1 MSTITIGRSVVPLE
15 HIALVEH
22 FDLAANPRLKTER
35 PFQSR
40 VVLLNR
46 ESVLTEQSWQAI
58 AEAHG
63 FRLLPEDS
71 VAANPAVQ
79 FRVQT
84 FEPTEGFKPTKP
96 YTTRLLWRDLD
107 GNDQS
112 KLLLT
117 KAVSV
122 VAIVVQGEAPGDE
135 STPDLAA
142 AHDNAA
148 KRSARRRRAAAPAA
162 ERT

>member
-1 MSTITIGRSVVPLE
+1 MSTITIGRSLVPLE

-22 FDLAANPRLKTER
+22 FDLAANPRLQTER
-35 PFQSR
+35 QFQSR

-46 ESVLTEQSWQAI
+46 DSILTEQPWQEFAQ
-58 AEAHG
+58 AHG
-63 FRLLPEDS
+63 FRVLAEDS
-71 VAANPAVQ
+71 VATNPAVQ

-84 FEPTEGFKPTKP
+84 FEPTEDFKPNKP
-96 YTTRLLWRDLD
+96 YVTRLLWRDLD

-122 VAIVVQGEAPGDE
+122 VAIAVKGEPAKAAGE
-135 STPDLAA
+135 PDSVA

-148 KRSARRRRAAAPAA
+148 KRTARRKRGAVPAA
-162 ERT
+162 ERA

>member
-1 MSTITIGRSVVPLE
+1 MSTITIGRSLVPLE

-22 FDLAANPRLKTER
+22 FDRAANPRLQTER

-40 VVLLNR
+40 VVLTSR
-46 ESVLTEQSWQAI
+46 DSILTEEPWQAF

-63 FRLLPEDS
+63 FRVLPEDA
-71 VAANPAVQ
+71 VATNPVVQ

-84 FEPTEGFKPTKP
+84 FEPTEGFRPAKP
-96 YTTRLLWRDLD
+96 YATRLLWRDLD

-117 KAVSV
+117 KAATV
-122 VAIVVQGEAPGDE
+122 VAIVVKGE
-135 STPDLAA
+135 PDPDA
-142 AHDNAA
+142 AHANAV
-148 KRSARRRRAAAPAA
+148 KRSARRKRAAAPVA
-162 ERT
+162 ERA